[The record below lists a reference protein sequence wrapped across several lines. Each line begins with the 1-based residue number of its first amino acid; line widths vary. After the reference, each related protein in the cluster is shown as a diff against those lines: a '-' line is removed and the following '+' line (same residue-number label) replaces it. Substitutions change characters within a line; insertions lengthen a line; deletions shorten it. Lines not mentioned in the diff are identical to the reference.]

1 MRWPSLVV
9 ILITQGRRRI
19 DLLRQQFDIQSR
31 SLWLIG
37 LRGHLARIIAA
48 MGRVI
53 LFGATGYTGRITAA
67 AMVRRGLEPVL
78 AGRSRASLD
87 ALAATLEGT
96 GAFSTSLADAADPT
110 SVRALLDSGSD
121 VLVSTVGPFARFGG
135 PALAAAIDAGA
146 AYIDSTGEPSFVRRV
161 FEQAGPRAAVN
172 GARLLTAFGYDYV
185 PGNLAGAIALRRAR
199 EAGRPASRVDVGYF
213 VKGGMGLSSGTR
225 ASASGMLF
233 EKSFAFRGGELRDVR
248 PGGSVRSF
256 DLGGQ
261 MWDGLPLGGSEH
273 FALPRLDASLHD
285 VGVYLG
291 WAGKWTKAAAFGAS
305 ALGVITSVPGVR
317 RGLNMLSTRGVPE
330 TGQGP
335 SPEDRAPGRSI
346 AIANA
351 YDPVGRLVNSVRVVG
366 PTPYDLTAELLTWG
380 ASMFIAQR
388 ETGVGALGPADAF
401 GVDELIAGCAGL
413 KLRAHD

>member
-1 MRWPSLVV
+1 
-9 ILITQGRRRI
+9 
-19 DLLRQQFDIQSR
+19 
-31 SLWLIG
+31 
-37 LRGHLARIIAA
+37 

-67 AMVRRGLEPVL
+67 AMVRQGLEPVL

-87 ALAATLEGT
+87 GLAASLEDA
-96 GAFSTSLADAADPT
+96 GAFSTALADVADPT
-110 SVRALLDSGSD
+110 SVRALLDSPND

-146 AYIDSTGEPSFVRRV
+146 AYIDSTGEPSFVRTV
-161 FEQAGPRAAVN
+161 FEEAGPRAAAK

-185 PGNLAGAIALRRAR
+185 PGNLAGAIALQRAR
-199 EAGRPASRVDVGYF
+199 EAGRPASRVEVGYF
-213 VKGGMGLSSGTR
+213 VKGGMSLSSGTR
-225 ASASGMLF
+225 ASAAGMMF
-233 EKSFAFRGGELRDVR
+233 EKSFAFRSGELRDVR
-248 PGGSVRSF
+248 PGGAVRSF

-273 FALPRLDASLHD
+273 FALPRLDPSLND

-291 WAGKWTKAAAFGAS
+291 WAGKWTKAASVGAS

-317 RGLNMLSTRGVPE
+317 RGLTALSTRGTPQ

-335 SPEDRAPGRSI
+335 NAEDRAPGRSI

-351 YDPVGRLVNSVRVVG
+351 YDPVGRFITSVKVVG

-380 ASMFIAQR
+380 AAMFVAMR
-388 ETGVGALGPADAF
+388 ETGVGSLGPADAF
-401 GVDELIAGCAGL
+401 GVDALISGCAEL

>member
-1 MRWPSLVV
+1 MRWPSLVI
-9 ILITQGRRRI
+9 ILIEQSGGRI
-19 DLLRQQFDIQSR
+19 DLLRQKFDVQNR
-31 SLWLIG
+31 SLWLNAF
-37 LRGHLARIIAA
+37 RGHLTRIIAA

-67 AMVRRGLEPVL
+67 AMVRQGLEPVL

-87 ALAATLEGT
+87 ALAASLEGA
-96 GAFSTSLADAADPT
+96 GGFSTALADAADPA
-110 SVRALLDSGSD
+110 SVRGLLDSPND
-121 VLVSTVGPFARFGG
+121 VLVSTVGPFTRFGG

-146 AYIDSTGEPSFVRRV
+146 AYVDSTGEPSFVRKV
-161 FEQAGPRAAVN
+161 FEHAGPRAEAK

-225 ASASGMLF
+225 ASAAGMMF
-233 EKSFAFRGGELRDVR
+233 EESFAFRGGELRDVR
-248 PGGSVRSF
+248 PGGAVRSF

-273 FALPRLDASLHD
+273 FTLPRLDTSLND

-291 WAGKWTKAAAFGAS
+291 WAGKWTKAASFGAS
-305 ALGVITSVPGVR
+305 ALGVVTSVPGVR
-317 RGLNMLSTRGVPE
+317 RGLTALSTRGTPE

-335 SPEDRAPGRSI
+335 NAEDRAPGRSI

-351 YDPVGRLVNSVRVVG
+351 YDPVGRFITSVKVVG

-380 ASMFIAQR
+380 AEMLIARR

-401 GVDELIAGCAGL
+401 GVDELVAGCAGL

>member
-1 MRWPSLVV
+1 
-9 ILITQGRRRI
+9 
-19 DLLRQQFDIQSR
+19 
-31 SLWLIG
+31 
-37 LRGHLARIIAA
+37 

-67 AMVRRGLEPVL
+67 AMVRQGLEPVL

-87 ALAATLEGT
+87 ALAASLAGT
-96 GAFSTSLADAADPT
+96 GAFTTALANVADPA
-110 SVRALLDSGSD
+110 SVRALVDSAND

-161 FEQAGPRAAVN
+161 FEQAAPRAAAK

-225 ASASGMLF
+225 ASAAGMMF
-233 EKSFAFRGGELRDVR
+233 EKSFAFRGGEVRDVR
-248 PGGSVRSF
+248 PGGAVRSF

-273 FALPRLDASLHD
+273 FALPRLDTSLND

-291 WAGKWTKAAAFGAS
+291 WAGKWTKAASYGAS

-317 RGLNMLSTRGVPE
+317 RGLTTLSTRGVPE

-335 SPEDRAPGRSI
+335 SAEDRAPGRSI

-351 YDPVGRLVNSVRVVG
+351 YDPVGRLINSVRVVG

-380 ASMFIAQR
+380 ASMFVARR

-401 GVDELIAGCAGL
+401 GVDELISGCAGM